1 MGGVS
6 STVNLGLSLIP
17 QNLIIVGLFIICMF
31 VSISMGTSVG
41 TVAAIAPV
49 GFGCTSNRCT
59 SCISHGNS
67 CWGAMFGDN
76 LSMISDTTIAAVR
89 TQKQNE

>member
-49 GFGCTSNRCT
+49 GFGFAQATDVPAAAMATVVGERCLV
-59 SCISHGNS
+59 IIY
-67 CWGAMFGDN
+67 
-76 LSMISDTTIAAVR
+76 L
-89 TQKQNE
+89 